1 MFHINEYHLTYMK
14 RDTNY
19 TFLKGSESE
28 SELEYNEN
36 LVYLVIFIILIIL
49 GFLVYIIHLI
59 KTAKKRI
66 IFPENEVNYN
76 TNNSINYNTNSSINS
91 NYKYLQESQYD
102 V

>member
-1 MFHINEYHLTYMK
+1 MK
-14 RDTNY
+14 RDTNH
-19 TFLKGSESE
+19 TFLKGSE

-36 LVYLVIFIILIIL
+36 LVYLILFIILIIIA
-49 GFLVYIIHLI
+49 FLVYIIHLV

-76 TNNSINYNTNSSINS
+76 TNSSINS
-91 NYKYLQESQYD
+91 NYKNLQESQYD

>member
-14 RDTNY
+14 RDTNH
-19 TFLKGSESE
+19 TFLKGSE

-36 LVYLVIFIILIIL
+36 LIYLILFIILIII
-49 GFLVYIIHLI
+49 GFLVYILHLI

-76 TNNSINYNTNSSINS
+76 TNTNINS
-91 NYKYLQESQYD
+91 NYKILEQHQYD